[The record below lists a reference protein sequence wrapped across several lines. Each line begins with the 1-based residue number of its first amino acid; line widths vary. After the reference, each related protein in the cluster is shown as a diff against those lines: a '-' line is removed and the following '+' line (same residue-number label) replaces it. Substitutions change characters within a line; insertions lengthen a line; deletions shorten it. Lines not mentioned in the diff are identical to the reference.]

1 MAKKKE
7 REEGK
12 DMKIKV
18 RISLTSS
25 SDTRLLVNTAETVL
39 CAKKRLYAQVEK
51 MGEPYKQRWNF
62 SKLLTDKTRIG
73 DANIPSGHVVQC
85 ILNEKPDPIVV
96 DAKKDGGKKKSSK
109 D

>member
-1 MAKKKE
+1 
-7 REEGK
+7 
-12 DMKIKV
+12 
-18 RISLTSS
+18 
-25 SDTRLLVNTAETVL
+25 
-39 CAKKRLYAQVEK
+39 
-51 MGEPYKQRWNF
+51 MGEPSKQRWYF
-62 SKLLTDKTRIG
+62 SGKLLTDKTRIG